1 MKLLIDFG
9 NSRCKWA
16 TSENGCLQSG
26 AAEVYD
32 GTHTPAVIENLMAR
46 LPIQQSR
53 QIHVVSV
60 LGSEFD
66 QEFVQQVAGH
76 AEVEIIHYVSQRE
89 AFGVRLVYDDPA
101 SYGADRY
108 AALVAA
114 YHSGEGAKIVV
125 DCGTAVTVDAINEQG
140 MHLGGLIIPGV
151 ELMCSMLAENTTG
164 ISRSDAI
171 TGVEYLNTSTHDSVV
186 SGSTLCL
193 RHGLHSIIAKIQQ
206 KIEQHASIYVTGGA
220 STAIIEMENDQ
231 IFERP
236 DLVLE
241 GLQIMQSS

>member
-1 MKLLIDFG
+1 MNLLIDFG
-9 NSRCKWA
+9 NSRFKWA
-16 TSENGCLQSG
+16 TSENGSLQSS

-32 GTHTPAVIENLMAR
+32 SKQTGVVIKNLLAR

-60 LGSEFD
+60 LGEEFD
-66 QEFVQQVAGH
+66 QEFVQH
-76 AEVEIIHYVSQRE
+76 AADIADANIAYYVSQRE
-89 AFGVRLVYDDPA
+89 AFGIRLAYDDPA

-114 YHSGEGAKIVV
+114 YHSGKGAKIVV
-125 DCGTAVTVDAINEQG
+125 DCGTAVTVDAINEG
-140 MHLGGLIIPGV
+140 GIHLGGLIVPGV

-164 ISRSDAI
+164 ISHSDS
-171 TGVEYLNTSTHDSVV
+171 TNGVEYLNASTHDSVV

-193 RHGLHSIIAKIQQ
+193 RHGLHSIIANIQQ
-206 KIEQHASIYVTGGA
+206 KLGQRASVYVTGGA
-220 STAIIEMENDQ
+220 SAAIIDMENDQ
-231 IFERP
+231 IIERP

-241 GLQIMQSS
+241 GLQIMQGS

>member
-16 TSENGCLQSG
+16 TLENGTLQSST
-26 AAEVYD
+26 AEVYD
-32 GTHTPAVIENLMAR
+32 GMNACTVIESLLAR
-46 LPIQQSR
+46 LPIQQNR

-60 LGSEFD
+60 LGAEFD
-66 QEFVQQVAGH
+66 QEFVQQVTDH
-76 AEVEIIHYVSQRE
+76 AEVEIIHHVSQRE
-89 AFGVRLVYDDPA
+89 AFGIRLAYDDPA

-125 DCGTAVTVDAINEQG
+125 DCGTAVTVDAINERG
-140 MHLGGLIIPGV
+140 IHLGGLIVPGV
-151 ELMCSMLAENTTG
+151 GLMCSMLAENTTG
-164 ISRSDAI
+164 ISHPDSI
-171 TGVEYLNTSTHDSVV
+171 TGVEYLSASTHDSVV

-220 STAIIEMENDQ
+220 SAAIIEMENDQ
-231 IFERP
+231 VIERP
-236 DLVLE
+236 DLVFE

>member
-9 NSRCKWA
+9 NSRCKWV
-16 TSENGCLQSG
+16 TSENGSLQSG

-32 GTHTPAVIENLMAR
+32 GTHTRVVIENLLAR
-46 LPIQQSR
+46 FPIRQCR
-53 QIHVVSV
+53 QIHIVSV
-60 LGSEFD
+60 LGTEFD
-66 QEFVQQVAGH
+66 REFIQQVADH
-76 AEVEIIHYVSQRE
+76 AEVKITHYVSQRE
-89 AFGVRLVYDDPA
+89 AFGIRLAYDDPTT
-101 SYGADRY
+101 YGADRY

-125 DCGTAVTVDAINEQG
+125 DCGTAVTVDAINERG
-140 MHLGGLIIPGV
+140 RHLGGLIVPGV

-164 ISRSDAI
+164 ISHPDAI
-171 TGVEYLNTSTHDSVV
+171 TGVAYLNASTHDSVV

-206 KIEQHASIYVTGGA
+206 NIERHASIYVTGGA
-220 STAIIEMENDQ
+220 SAAIIEMDNDQ
-231 IFERP
+231 IIERP

-241 GLQIMQSS
+241 GLQIMQSD